1 MPLSTVIENKIS
13 FLASKAFDLDVL
25 AKAEKDLV
33 TRLTMTTGVAAGQ
46 ADRIF
51 LDERTLGASAN
62 EDLDLVGTT
71 LLDVFGDAFSV
82 LRVKALHVRA
92 LPGNS
97 NNVVVGAAAA
107 TQWAAFLG
115 AAGTMTLRP
124 GTAVTL
130 QAGAADATCYVS
142 AAGATDLLRI
152 ANSAGGSSVTYQI
165 VIIGAS
171 A

>member
-1 MPLSTVIENKIS
+1 MPLSTVLQNTIS
-13 FLASKAFDLDVL
+13 FEASKAFDLSVT
-25 AKAEKDLV
+25 AKATQDLV
-33 TRLTMTTGVAAGQ
+33 TRLSLATGVAAGQ

-51 LDERTLGASAN
+51 FDERTLGASAN

-92 LPGNS
+92 LPGNA

-124 GTAVTL
+124 GSDVTL
-130 QAGAADATCYVS
+130 KAGSADATCYVS
-142 AAGATDLLRI
+142 AAGATDLLRVT
-152 ANSAGGSSVTYQI
+152 NSAGGSSVTYQI